1 MKKVVFLLLGL
12 GFIAA
17 LFAHSGG
24 TNSQGCH
31 TDSRTGLY
39 HCH

>member
-1 MKKVVFLLLGL
+1 MKALIVTI
-12 GFIAA
+12 IAELSFGVA
-17 LFAHSGG
+17 FAHSGG

-31 TDSRTGLY
+31 TDSKTGNY

>member
-1 MKKVVFLLLGL
+1 MKKVVLILLGL
-12 GFIAA
+12 GF
-17 LFAHSGG
+17 LVFVSAHSGR

-31 TDSRTGLY
+31 TNHKTGEY